1 MDEYI
6 FQLAF
11 PKTSRATTESK
22 LKQKEGKAP
31 AQDNRRELEEGSS
44 YLKPNISSDDNE
56 DKVPNCV
63 VTSPPLLPPAPSKP
77 PCNSANDECIERKE
91 IAHVKS
97 NCSSTPLSTQFINY
111 TNRVSP
117 TSLPESMKVT
127 KPKEG
132 DPLYKLFQTFKR
144 QQSSLSTSDEDST
157 DNTRGNTTDTTTLH
171 KSTVVLLFSW
181 SKYFR
186 GHFI

>member
-31 AQDNRRELEEGSS
+31 
-44 YLKPNISSDDNE
+44 P
-56 DKVPNCV
+56 
-63 VTSPPLLPPAPSKP
+63 
-77 PCNSANDECIERKE
+77 KE

-97 NCSSTPLSTQFINY
+97 NCSSTPLSMQFINY

-144 QQSSLSTSDEDST
+144 QQSSLSTSDEEST